1 MDQIS
6 DSHTDDAYTNL
17 AARRVAKGYSL
28 EDLAVAT
35 GLTIDE
41 IDAAE
46 AGNGSDY
53 HIERIESVL
62 R

>member
-1 MDQIS
+1 MDQVS
-6 DSHTDDAYTNL
+6 FSHSDDAHIKI

-28 EDLAVAT
+28 ENLAVAT

-41 IDAAE
+41 IDAVE
-46 AGNGSDY
+46 AGVGSD
-53 HIERIESVL
+53 HHVERIESVL